1 MEVHE
6 VPFVGWFLWVLL
18 CRRSNYLSNHQFR
31 QPAFIPML
39 IIAAGPFPPA
49 KSRVDCC
56 QLQPTSSHK
65 SGHHGFA
72 EVCNPTPRG
81 AFPGPSA
88 CPRWHTDRALSR
100 APVIVYVGETPAHP
114 LVAREMGASLFSK
127 VVVPGRR
134 GVGHWGCT
142 PSEKIPRPDPRVHRW
157 TRFSGLTQPRFFSL
171 HPGLRV
177 P

>member
-6 VPFVGWFLWVLL
+6 VPFVGWFLWVVL
-18 CRRSNYLSNHQFR
+18 CRRSNYLSNHLFC
-31 QPAFIPML
+31 QPAL
-39 IIAAGPFPPA
+39 ILLNLAAGPCPPA

-56 QLQPTSSHK
+56 QLQPTSPHN
-65 SGHHGFA
+65 SGLPGFA
-72 EVCNPTPRG
+72 VVCYPPPRG
-81 AFPGPSA
+81 VYPGPSA
-88 CPRWHTDRALSR
+88 CPHRHTDRAQCS
-100 APVIVYVGETPAHP
+100 APAFVFVGVSAQPLET
-114 LVAREMGASLFSK
+114 RKMGASLSSK

-134 GVGHWGCT
+134 GVGHWGYT

-171 HPGLRV
+171 PPGLRV